1 MVNCI
6 VVSTGRRETVRVPV
20 AREGFPYI
28 LLGLVVTAATAAY
41 RPLWALLPFSLA
53 ACLAAFF
60 RDPFRVAPQ
69 VEGGVIA
76 PADGRVTR
84 IDEVAEEGYFG
95 LRVKRISIFLSVL
108 DVHVNY
114 APVSGTVDYMHYRR
128 GSFRNAMRD
137 ISSVVNENNTIG
149 IKANDTVMAVRQIA
163 GMIARRIVC
172 RCTVGDRVRAGER
185 IGLIKFGSR
194 VDVFLPLQARVFV
207 TEGQR
212 VRGGETVIA
221 GIG

>member
-1 MVNCI
+1 MI
-6 VVSTGRRETVRVPV
+6 KV

-28 LLGLVVTAATAAY
+28 VFALAAAAATAWFSPA
-41 RPLWALLPFSLA
+41 WALAPLA
-53 ACLAAFF
+53 LAVCLALFF
-60 RDPFRVAPQ
+60 RDPARVAPQ
-69 VEGGVIA
+69 AEGVVIA
-76 PADGRVTR
+76 PADGKVTR
-84 IDEVAEEGYFG
+84 VDEVPEEGYFG
-95 LRVKRISIFLSVL
+95 RRVRRISIFLSIF

-137 ISSVVNENNTIG
+137 IASVVNENNTIG
-149 IKANDTVMAVRQIA
+149 IRAKGTAMAVRQIA

-194 VDVFLPLQARVFV
+194 VDVFLPLGARVLV
-207 TEGQR
+207 REGQR
-212 VRGGETVIA
+212 VRGGETVIGGLA
-221 GIG
+221 

>member
-1 MVNCI
+1 MEEKVRI
-6 VVSTGRRETVRVPV
+6 PVS
-20 AREGFPYI
+20 REGFPYI
-28 LLGLVVTAATAAY
+28 VLALSAAAATAWFSPA
-41 RPLWALLPFSLA
+41 WALLPIVLA

-60 RDPFRVAPQ
+60 RDPTRVAPT
-69 VEGGVIA
+69 VDGGVIA

-84 IDEVAEEGYFG
+84 IDETAEQGYFG
-95 LRVKRISIFLSVL
+95 RRVKRISIFLSVF

-114 APVSGTVDYMHYRR
+114 APMSGTVDYMHYRR
-128 GSFRNAMRD
+128 GSFKNAMRD
-137 ISSVVNENNTIG
+137 IASVVNENNTIG
-149 IKANDTVMAVRQIA
+149 IRAKDTAMAVRQIA

-172 RCTVGDRVRAGER
+172 RCTVGDRVQAGER

-194 VDVFLPLQARVFV
+194 VDVFLPLDARIMVR
-207 TEGQR
+207 EGQR